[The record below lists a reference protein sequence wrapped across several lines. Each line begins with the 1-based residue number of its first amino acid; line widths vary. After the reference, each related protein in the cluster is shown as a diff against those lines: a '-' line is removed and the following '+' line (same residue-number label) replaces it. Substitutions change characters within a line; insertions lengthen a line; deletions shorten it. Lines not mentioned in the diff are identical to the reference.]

1 MNNIKAVAEQ
11 IINMATSETKNYE
24 GCVDL
29 LDQVATGDEIGVLA
43 DVIRKLVEK
52 LYAVEQRKRNKPKF
66 PMNPLFITEG
76 VGKQKDGSVNVAPVI
91 AYDLDRLNQ
100 LRADETKQ
108 ITIKVERLDAIA
120 TAYKTKHTN
129 EVANQVD
136 VNLPLA
142 IAVGNNKNRG
152 WRYHRDQ

>member
-1 MNNIKAVAEQ
+1 MLR
-11 IINMATSETKNYE
+11 
-24 GCVDL
+24 D
-29 LDQVATGDEIGVLA
+29 DGVGRA
-43 DVIRKLVEK
+43 H
-52 LYAVEQRKRNKPKF
+52 
-66 PMNPLFITEG
+66 ITEG

-152 WRYHRDQ
+152 WRYFSMNWCLKVPFCTGTGIFDNSDQSSAGSSY